1 MGKRSISRRYNLGTF
16 AAVKPWRVGRELAVQ
31 DLPDA
36 KVHLFFVSAILFQ
49 KNSLNLHFS
58 MDQQNEPKIIRI
70 NILQT
75 SMTLGTYLGAYII
88 LAYIATLLTVKFTV
102 LSLVS
107 LPLLLGIPVV
117 AFFLI
122 RRFRDSTQAPF
133 FPFPVSWMLSILTFL
148 FATALSCMAAYM
160 YLRFL
165 DNGALAAGLTARMD
179 VIMQSSQEVTAA
191 MTDPAQVEQ
200 YNKTVELMQ
209 QTIAWYS
216 SLPASAM
223 TRQLIMSSL
232 MWGNIISLAIGL
244 LTAKRIK
251 LQQ

>member
-1 MGKRSISRRYNLGTF
+1 M
-16 AAVKPWRVGRELAVQ
+16 E
-31 DLPDA
+31 
-36 KVHLFFVSAILFQ
+36 
-49 KNSLNLHFS
+49 
-58 MDQQNEPKIIRI
+58 QQNEPKIIRI

-232 MWGNIISLAIGL
+232 MWGNILSLVIGL

>member
-1 MGKRSISRRYNLGTF
+1 MEEQEGN
-16 AAVKPWRVGRELAVQ
+16 
-31 DLPDA
+31 
-36 KVHLFFVSAILFQ
+36 
-49 KNSLNLHFS
+49 
-58 MDQQNEPKIIRI
+58 IIVRI

-88 LAYIATLLTVKFTV
+88 LAYLATVFTVKYAALT
-102 LSLVS
+102 LVS
-107 LPLLLGIPVV
+107 RPLLLGIPVV
-117 AFFLI
+117 AYFLI
-122 RRFRDSTQAPF
+122 RHFRESTKAPF
-133 FPFPVSWMLSILTFL
+133 FPFPVSWMLTILTFL

-179 VIMQSSQEVTAA
+179 MIIQSSQEVTAA
-191 MTDPAQVEQ
+191 MTDPVQVEQ
-200 YNKTVELMQ
+200 YNKTMELMQ
-209 QTIAWYS
+209 QTIAWYC

-223 TRQLIMSSL
+223 TKQLIMSSL
-232 MWGNIISLAIGL
+232 MWGNIISLVVGL

>member
-1 MGKRSISRRYNLGTF
+1 MEEQEGNR
-16 AAVKPWRVGRELAVQ
+16 
-31 DLPDA
+31 
-36 KVHLFFVSAILFQ
+36 
-49 KNSLNLHFS
+49 
-58 MDQQNEPKIIRI
+58 IIRI

-88 LAYIATLLTVKFTV
+88 LAYLATVLTVKYTA
-102 LSLVS
+102 LSLLAV
-107 LPLLLGIPVV
+107 PLMIGIPFV

-122 RRFRDSTQAPF
+122 RRFRDSTKAPF

-148 FATALSCMAAYM
+148 FATVLSCMAAYL

-165 DNGALAAGLTARMD
+165 DHGALAAGLTARMD
-179 VIMQSSQEVTAA
+179 IMLQSSEAMTAA

-200 YNKTVELMQ
+200 YNKTMELMQ
-209 QTIAWYS
+209 QTIAWFC

-223 TRQLIMSSL
+223 TKQLIQSSL
-232 MWGNIISLAIGL
+232 MWGNIISLIIGL